1 MLLHDFRR
9 TTVDLGHHLEALENQ
24 GFQGFPSAYFSGK
37 KTLKV
42 EVVQTCLHSLL
53 KKMHP
58 ARLLQPRRAAKKKT
72 CFDSTKTEEEKIPR
86 GSIFPKNRQSS
97 NALPLL
103 RFSQS
108 RRK

>member
-1 MLLHDFRR
+1 MLL
-9 TTVDLGHHLEALENQ
+9 
-24 GFQGFPSAYFSGK
+24 QGFPSAYFSGK

-42 EVVQTCLHSLL
+42 ELVQTCLHNLL
-53 KKMHP
+53 KKNHPLLKKNHP
-58 ARLLQPRRAAKKKT
+58 ASVLLPRWVETKT
-72 CFDSTKTEEEKIPR
+72 SFDSTKTQEEKIPR